1 MRNSRSDAPEFAQI
15 LKPENAHFLVCFPR
29 GKQLQ
34 NYPYRLL
41 IAEDHHLAGV
51 LDRMK
56 APPVQFPHE
65 AVAADVALYMFDLAP
80 EHAPVARGL

>member
-1 MRNSRSDAPEFAQI
+1 MRNSRGDDPEFAQI
-15 LKPENAHFLVCFPR
+15 LGPENAHFLACFPR

-34 NYPYRLL
+34 DHLYRLL

-51 LDRMK
+51 FDRMK
-56 APPVQFPHE
+56 APPVQFAHE